1 MTKKM
6 LKPSNFIWKLLQR
19 YRKLEMGCVLLL
31 NFSVTVKGVLGD
43 LG

>member
-19 YRKLEMGCVLLL
+19 YRKLEIGCVLL
-31 NFSVTVKGVLGD
+31 NVSVTVKGVLGD